1 MKVRRATMA
10 DVPAITAIY
19 NEGIASRRATLDTE
33 LRTASEM
40 ERRIAN
46 AYDRHAWLVV
56 DDAGDGSADRREVI
70 AWAATM
76 PYSSRAAYDG
86 VAEFSI
92 YVAGAHQGRGA
103 GRLVLQELLAEA
115 ERAGIHKV
123 TSRVFSH
130 NAASRALCASVGFRE
145 VGVHLRHG
153 RLDGLWRDIVTVEVL
168 LGEARF

>member
-1 MKVRRATMA
+1 MRM
-10 DVPAITAIY
+10 PIT
-19 NEGIASRRATLDTE
+19 L
-33 LRTASEM
+33 
-40 ERRIAN
+40 
-46 AYDRHAWLVV
+46 
-56 DDAGDGSADRREVI
+56 
-70 AWAATM
+70 AARPRCFGAFRSM

-130 NAASRALCASVGFRE
+130 NAASRAL
-145 VGVHLRHG
+145 
-153 RLDGLWRDIVTVEVL
+153 
-168 LGEARF
+168 